1 MSKKNL
7 QTRLTYILI
16 YLNMKKVF
24 ICLHL
29 EMLTLLSKKIKQL
42 LNKYFYVTKC
52 KLSLNKIQNFLNVV

>member
-1 MSKKNL
+1 
-7 QTRLTYILI
+7 
-16 YLNMKKVF
+16 MKKVF